1 MFYYILTI
9 FILVIILSEK
19 NRQNKP
25 KTKILNYYTNKSLFL
40 GGLINSLIKLHNKKY
55 IFNTKN
61 LNLNTDLI
69 NNHDQILNEFKK
81 VYKKNKLVNP
91 GLFSKKFKQND
102 DKYGYFYINY
112 YGYIKNNK
120 FPSLT
125 KILKKYK
132 NVQSAFYSV
141 IDGKKNIHK
150 HKGPYCGII
159 RYHYTLISSN
169 TKKDYLKVKKKK
181 LYWFEKN
188 SFMFDDTYQHYLKKT
203 SKDLRVALIIDIKRN
218 DLPIPLDFLNNLF
231 LNYLKNTNYVKEH
244 RIKLEE
250 F

>member
-91 GLFSKKFKQND
+91 GLFSKKF
-102 DKYGYFYINY
+102 
-112 YGYIKNNK
+112 
-120 FPSLT
+120 
-125 KILKKYK
+125 
-132 NVQSAFYSV
+132 
-141 IDGKKNIHK
+141 
-150 HKGPYCGII
+150 
-159 RYHYTLISSN
+159 
-169 TKKDYLKVKKKK
+169 
-181 LYWFEKN
+181 
-188 SFMFDDTYQHYLKKT
+188 
-203 SKDLRVALIIDIKRN
+203 
-218 DLPIPLDFLNNLF
+218 
-231 LNYLKNTNYVKEH
+231 
-244 RIKLEE
+244 
-250 F
+250 